1 MSRYIFYQINVS
13 DSNNNYLTLEN
24 YLFGAV
30 KLTKNADIDKCKY
43 SGIGFDRRG
52 NFSFPTG
59 RFGYHGIVF
68 GVDMSSSVHVDILV
82 EGPTQRLD
90 DTTLTAEKSIQLIL
104 LNLEI
109 NFV

>member
-1 MSRYIFYQINVS
+1 M
-13 DSNNNYLTLEN
+13 EN

-43 SGIGFDRRG
+43 SGCGIGFDRRG

-68 GVDMSSSVHVDILV
+68 GVDLSSSVHADILV
-82 EGPTQRLD
+82 EGPTQGLD

-104 LNLEI
+104 LNVEI

>member
-1 MSRYIFYQINVS
+1 M
-13 DSNNNYLTLEN
+13 EN

-43 SGIGFDRRG
+43 SGCGTGFDRRG

>member
-1 MSRYIFYQINVS
+1 M
-13 DSNNNYLTLEN
+13 
-24 YLFGAV
+24 FGAV

-43 SGIGFDRRG
+43 SGCGIGFDRRG
-52 NFSFPTG
+52 NFSFPTD

-68 GVDMSSSVHVDILV
+68 RVDMSSSVHVDILV